1 MNKFVKSIVCA
12 VACAFAAFSA
22 TVFSA
27 CFQGPA
33 GPAGPMGQD
42 LDFYDV
48 YNAVNA
54 ERAENGEQ
62 PLTVSEFVKEYF
74 GYISSEAEEAQK
86 KQAVMNY
93 SLLSSVA
100 ILSDYTTGSSI
111 LGSNHETYAGSGVI
125 VDIDKD
131 KGDAYIVTNAHV
143 VYEPT
148 SKEKYCNSVYVYL
161 YGNDEAYEDYNLT
174 SGGVL
179 NYNGIDASDVK
190 IIGVSI
196 TYDLAVLKVSGSDVI
211 KNSRAVAA
219 TFCQEDEYFA
229 GETVYAVGNP
239 EGAGLTVTEGII
251 SRESEIISLEI
262 DKAREYRVMR
272 TDAAVNGGN
281 SGGGLFNADGEMVGI
296 INSKNE
302 EEGIDNI
309 AFALPSSYA
318 RRIVQSMID
327 SYEKSGQLARSVSKA
342 LIGITSQVSNTYA
355 YYDGELGVT
364 RISEVVTVADAQYG
378 GAASD
383 VLREGDVIKK
393 FSIGKCSSLRSNTLQ
408 SSPAADFTVPEG
420 DPQSIDG
427 RYCSF
432 DVTRQYMITDAMF
445 SVRTGDVVELVIERG
460 STTMYAYFVYSSSAF
475 FTSYN

>member
-1 MNKFVKSIVCA
+1 
-12 VACAFAAFSA
+12 
-22 TVFSA
+22 
-27 CFQGPA
+27 
-33 GPAGPMGQD
+33 
-42 LDFYDV
+42 
-48 YNAVNA
+48 
-54 ERAENGEQ
+54 
-62 PLTVSEFVKEYF
+62 
-74 GYISSEAEEAQK
+74 
-86 KQAVMNY
+86 
-93 SLLSSVA
+93 
-100 ILSDYTTGSSI
+100 
-111 LGSNHETYAGSGVI
+111 
-125 VDIDKD
+125 
-131 KGDAYIVTNAHV
+131 
-143 VYEPT
+143 
-148 SKEKYCNSVYVYL
+148 
-161 YGNDEAYEDYNLT
+161 
-174 SGGVL
+174 
-179 NYNGIDASDVK
+179 
-190 IIGVSI
+190 
-196 TYDLAVLKVSGSDVI
+196 
-211 KNSRAVAA
+211 
-219 TFCQEDEYFA
+219 
-229 GETVYAVGNP
+229 
-239 EGAGLTVTEGII
+239 
-251 SRESEIISLEI
+251 
-262 DKAREYRVMR
+262 MR

-460 STTMYAYFVYSSSAF
+460 GTTMYAYFVYSSSAF